1 MPPVVKMAAIAA
13 LLWNKAAPPVADRCG
28 DWDMDGKLEVVV
40 NGMLEVAAAV
50 GAEVG
55 ASEEEAEGTEDVAAG
70 ELVEEAERF
79 GLALALALVETLC

>member
-1 MPPVVKMAAIAA
+1 
-13 LLWNKAAPPVADRCG
+13 
-28 DWDMDGKLEVVV
+28 MDGKLEVVV